1 MSFLDDIPDLISDA
15 LGDDFRDATL
25 TRTTVTA
32 GANPW
37 DPPAGSTTTDYSCK
51 ALREEF
57 GASWLAGGLVDA
69 TDVKILV
76 LAATLP
82 VTPEAGDRITIGSAS
97 WTVVPAGSGKPAVS
111 TDPAGAIW
119 ELRCKA

>member
-1 MSFLDDIPDLISDA
+1 MSFLDTMPDEIA
-15 LGDDFRDATL
+15 EAFADDFRDATL
-25 TRTTVTA
+25 TRTTTTA

-37 DPPAGSTTTDYSCK
+37 DPPAGSTTTDYPCK

-76 LAATLP
+76 LAATLS
-82 VTPEAGDRITIGSAS
+82 VTPEAGDRITIGSSS

-111 TDPAGAIW
+111 ADPANAVW

>member
-15 LGDDFRDATL
+15 LGGDFRDATL

-32 GANPW
+32 GVNPW
-37 DPPAGSTTTDYSCK
+37 DPPAGNTTTDYPCK

-76 LAATLP
+76 LAATLS

-111 TDPAGAIW
+111 VDPAGAVW